1 MLQRAS
7 DEQKRKNIIKNISLA
22 KADGNPITLPCCSSM
37 HHMHVL
43 KPEPN
48 YTVFFP
54 PMCQKKKVEPLY
66 FLSVML
72 LNQWKC
78 LHFPPL

>member
-1 MLQRAS
+1 MMLQRAS

-48 YTVFFP
+48 YTVFFSTYVS
-54 PMCQKKKVEPLY
+54 KEEG
-66 FLSVML
+66 
-72 LNQWKC
+72 
-78 LHFPPL
+78 